1 MGEMIKM
8 VVVLTVLSIVSG
20 GGLAWLKDFT
30 EPKIENQVM
39 NLVKGPA
46 IRQILKE
53 ADNDPVED
61 RFKIQDGETE
71 RNFFVGV
78 FGGTADTVVVESSA
92 NGFADKVGL
101 VVAINMAEETLRGIA
116 VTTSK
121 ETPGLGARAKDDP
134 SFAAQFAGQSLASPF
149 GVSNDGGQISA
160 LSGATITSRA
170 VCTGV
175 NKAIETYNNLKPQLE
190 EKIKGMGKERSLPQ
204 WPNRSFPNLPK
215 ASGKRSRRSGWS
227 SVSVRPWA

>member
-8 VVVLTVLSIVSG
+8 VVVLTVLSVVSG
-20 GGLAWLKDFT
+20 GGLSWLKDFT

-46 IRQILKE
+46 IRQILEK

-61 RFKIQDGETE
+61 RFKIKDGEEE
-71 RNFFVGV
+71 RTVFVGV
-78 FGGTADTVVVESSA
+78 FDGKPDTVVLESSA

-101 VVAINMAEETLRGIA
+101 VVAIDMANSTLRGVA

-121 ETPGLGARAKDDP
+121 ETPGLGARAKEDP
-134 SFAAQFAGQSLASPF
+134 AFTAQFVGKPLTTPVQ
-149 GVSNDGGQISA
+149 VSQDGGNISA

-170 VCTGV
+170 VCAGV
-175 NKAIETYNNLKPQLE
+175 TKAIEAYDRLKPELE
-190 EKIKGMGKERSLPQ
+190 AKAKSMGK
-204 WPNRSFPNLPK
+204 
-215 ASGKRSRRSGWS
+215 
-227 SVSVRPWA
+227 

>member
-20 GGLAWLKDFT
+20 GSLSWLKDFT

-46 IRQILKE
+46 IRQILE
-53 ADNDPVED
+53 AADNDPVED
-61 RFKIQDGETE
+61 RFKIQDGDVE
-71 RNFFVGV
+71 RNVFVGV
-78 FGGTADTVVVESSA
+78 FGGTADTVVMEASA
-92 NGFADKVGL
+92 SGYGDKIGM

-116 VTTSK
+116 VTTHK
-121 ETPGLGARAKDDP
+121 ETPGLGAMAKDDP
-134 SFAAQFAGQSLASPF
+134 NFAAQFVDKSITAPF
-149 GVSNDGGQISA
+149 GVTTDGGQISA

-175 NKAIETYNNLKPQLE
+175 NNAIASYNQLKPQLE
-190 EKIKGMGKERSLPQ
+190 EKIKGLGK
-204 WPNRSFPNLPK
+204 
-215 ASGKRSRRSGWS
+215 
-227 SVSVRPWA
+227 

>member
-20 GGLAWLKDFT
+20 GSLSWLKDFT

-46 IRQILKE
+46 IRQILNA

-61 RFKIQDGETE
+61 RFKIKDGDQE
-71 RNFFVGV
+71 RNVFVGV
-78 FGGTADTVVVESSA
+78 FDGTADTVVLESSA
-92 NGFADKVGL
+92 NGYGDKIGM
-101 VVAINMAEETLRGIA
+101 VVAINMGEGNLRGVA

-134 SFAAQFAGQSLASPF
+134 SFAAQFAGKPITDSFA
-149 GVSNDGGQISA
+149 VTTDGGQISA

-175 NKAIETYNNLKPQLE
+175 NKAIDTYKDLKPQLE
-190 EKIKGMGKERSLPQ
+190 EQIKGMGK
-204 WPNRSFPNLPK
+204 
-215 ASGKRSRRSGWS
+215 
-227 SVSVRPWA
+227 